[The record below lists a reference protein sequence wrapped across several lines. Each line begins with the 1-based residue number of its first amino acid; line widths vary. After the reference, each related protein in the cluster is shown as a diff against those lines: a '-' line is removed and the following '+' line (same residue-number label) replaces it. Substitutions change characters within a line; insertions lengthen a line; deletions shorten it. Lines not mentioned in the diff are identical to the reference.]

1 MRLRGTVRTGENS
14 LQIVCL
20 ALLRDRL
27 PYNVFVV
34 FFDFTTNM
42 TFPWR
47 TGGVELTVEAL
58 CVTLQANCGKTQR
71 TKSSSE
77 AQLRRTRNPPHPH
90 YIDH

>member
-1 MRLRGTVRTGENS
+1 MRLPGTARTGENS

-47 TGGVELTVEAL
+47 TGV
-58 CVTLQANCGKTQR
+58 N
-71 TKSSSE
+71 S
-77 AQLRRTRNPPHPH
+77 
-90 YIDH
+90 